1 MTSFQKHTDVV
12 FMHDRPGQLAYFE
25 RLASRLPLSS
35 RVVNIRSMRKRGI
48 PHPLETETL
57 ADHLGKVVDVRLKQ
71 QFNGKPFWLNG
82 ILWPYRRYKWLQA
95 KRLFGACVAVLIDLR
110 PATVGVWNGQ
120 KFFSAIAAQAAR
132 HLGIQVLYFE
142 NGVLPNTTTVD
153 PKGVNVANSVPR
165 SPSFYRNY
173 PLIEKKLAASPSLVA
188 RKPRAGK
195 RLSSTTTALPAK
207 YLLVP
212 FQVDTDTQ
220 VVIHS
225 PWIRDMRQFFQ
236 EMIQASRLWH
246 DRELHIVFR
255 EHPSSSHGYAD
266 LHKTAQAMPRIHFI
280 NDRPLQEMIEH
291 ATAVV
296 TINSTVGIEGLM
308 LGRPVITL
316 GEAFYNIDDL
326 VLHASSSA
334 ELVAAVNQLAD
345 FKIDEQ
351 LRQGFLAYLR
361 NDYAVS
367 GSWKEASP
375 EHLSHMAARI
385 MELMRIESGL
395 NSCNP
400 S

>member
-1 MTSFQKHTDVV
+1 MTSLREHADIV
-12 FMHDRPGQLAYFE
+12 FMHDRPEQLAYFE
-25 RLASRLPLSS
+25 RLASRLPHALC
-35 RVVNIRSMRKRGI
+35 VVDIRSMGKRGC

-57 ADHLGKVVDVRLKQ
+57 ADLGKIVDVRLKQ
-71 QFNGKPFWLNG
+71 QFNGKPSWLNG

-95 KRLFGACVAVLIDLR
+95 KRLFGACVTVLSDLR
-110 PATVGVWNGQ
+110 PAAVGVWNGQ
-120 KFFSAIAAQAAR
+120 KFFSAVVALAAR

-153 PKGVNVANSVPR
+153 PKGVNVANSAPR
-165 SPSFYRNY
+165 SPSFYRHY
-173 PLIEKKLAASPSLVA
+173 PLSEKVATFPSLVA

-195 RLSSTTTALPAK
+195 RLSSTTTALPTK
-207 YLLVP
+207 YVLVP

-225 PWIRDMRQFFQ
+225 PWISNMRQFFH

-246 DRELHIVFR
+246 DKELHIVFR
-255 EHPSSSHGYAD
+255 EHPSSGRGYLD
-266 LHKTAQAMPRIHFI
+266 LHKTAQAMPRVHFI

-326 VLHASSSA
+326 VLHASNSA

-345 FKIDEQ
+345 FTIDEQ

-367 GSWKEASP
+367 GSWKEARP
-375 EHLSHMAARI
+375 EHLNHMAARI
-385 MELMRIESGL
+385 MELTRIESGL
-395 NSCNP
+395 NP
-400 S
+400 